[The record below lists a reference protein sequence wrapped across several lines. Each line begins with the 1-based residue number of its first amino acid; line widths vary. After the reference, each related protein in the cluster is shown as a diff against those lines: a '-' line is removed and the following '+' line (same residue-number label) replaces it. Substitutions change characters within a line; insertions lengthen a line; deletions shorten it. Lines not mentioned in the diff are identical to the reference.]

1 MELLSMF
8 LIILPALV
16 LCTSEYWGPGLRNI
30 LQSIA
35 YRIRYGEPDTPPAKM
50 GPTTTQSRGSK

>member
-16 LCTSEYWGPGLRNI
+16 LFTSEYWGPGLRDI
-30 LQSIA
+30 PQSIA
-35 YRIRYGEPDTPPAKM
+35 YRIRYGVRWTPSV
-50 GPTTTQSRGSK
+50 GQD